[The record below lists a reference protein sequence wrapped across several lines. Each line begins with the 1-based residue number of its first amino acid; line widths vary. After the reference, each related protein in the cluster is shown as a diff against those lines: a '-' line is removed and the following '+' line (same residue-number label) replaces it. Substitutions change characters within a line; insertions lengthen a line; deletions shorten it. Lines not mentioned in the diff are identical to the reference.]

1 MTRIAVLLMAV
12 ALVSASGCVATAPV
26 IQGKVVAVEQG
37 GGVLQVQDEDAPDR
51 PPLPLDI
58 RTAEIGVTPR
68 IGDRVRIVYE
78 AGPASNRALRVM
90 NLSRHQSDK

>member
-1 MTRIAVLLMAV
+1 MTRLAGVLMV
-12 ALVSASGCVATAPV
+12 VVFVSVSGCRGHARCS
-26 IQGKVVAVEQG
+26 GKVVAVEQG
-37 GGVLQVQDEDAPDR
+37 GGGLQVQDEDARDR

-68 IGDRVRIVYE
+68 IGDRVRTWTK

-90 NLSRHQSDK
+90 NLSQHQSDK

>member
-1 MTRIAVLLMAV
+1 MTRMAGVLMAV

-26 IQGKVVAVEQG
+26 IQGHVVAVEQG
-37 GGVLQVQDEDAPDR
+37 GGVLQVQDEDARDR

-78 AGPASNRALRVM
+78 ARPASNRALRVM
-90 NLSRHQSDK
+90 NLSQHQSDK